1 MSNRYS
7 ISGVIAALVLALSV
21 TGATNLTAQ
30 TGAVTGVITD
40 ATTGQP
46 KIDAA
51 IRLVDTEI
59 TGLTNANGR
68 YALPNVPV
76 GVYTVKVVIIGY
88 ATQEKE
94 ATVTPGSTQVVDF
107 QLEISAINLDELVAT
122 GVVGAVVRR
131 KIGVSLPTIKVSDIA
146 ETMPV
151 DGISQ
156 VLEGRIPGVRSIG
169 TNGSI
174 GGGRNLT
181 IRGIDTFGYTSTRP
195 VVYIDGVRIDTRKSD
210 WGSLGG
216 TTCCA
221 FSGGAGEDRLSDLN
235 PEEIDRIEVLKGPAA
250 ATLFGSEASG
260 GVIQV
265 FTKRG
270 RSNTPSSFTLNAG
283 VGMHRLRANLPTTL
297 RPNFPGPEGFV
308 AWDPNETLIEN
319 GLINNY
325 DISASGGGEDVTYF
339 VSAGLTYEEGSI
351 KPNDQTRGNIRV
363 NLNWTA
369 SENLSL
375 QVTSGYVRNK
385 IWALQSGNNWLGIY
399 TNALLSNP
407 QNATEEEPY
416 GGGLDVSVA
425 NSQAIKTF
433 SDADRWTGSVT
444 LNYTPMPNFSHR
456 FTFGLDAVTDQ
467 KTRHLPWGRY
477 YTYLG
482 TSGERNIG
490 YRSTRKFTSDFLS
503 SYDYDNMFGLGFL
516 TGSLSFGGQ
525 GYWDVASLSMAI
537 GRQYAGGGVTTVSGA
552 ATTRGAESFSEE
564 VNLGVFLQNRFDLSD
579 DLFLTAAVRADGN
592 SAFGDNYGFQVYPK
606 MDVAYNVPQSVLPGL
621 VSSLKVRGAVGMAG
635 KAPGP
640 FAKFQTYRPITV
652 LDDKPG
658 VAVSSP
664 GNPDIAP
671 ENKREYET
679 GLDIG
684 LLNNKI
690 GMELTYYDARTING
704 LFGISKAPS
713 TGVYGRTENCCVWL
727 NRGFES
733 AVTASLIES
742 PSFRWNMNLV
752 YEWNMNQLHD
762 LGETAVDD
770 SVPMYTK
777 DDDTGIWTFSHW
789 RHAKQLNG
797 WFVGEAIGNLW
808 GYSFSGWDP
817 ETRTHLRSDYPH
829 NLGLT
834 RPTHIGSINNSFQIM
849 NDLTVRFQLRAES
862 GNDMLN
868 LDRTYGIRQ
877 YAYDEYLEELNPDGS
892 TTLTSDSILDFHR
905 RILAIDSRAHI
916 RLQEVSVGYTLPESI
931 SGRLGLQR
939 TTVLLSGYN
948 LHWWDDCNCEDPNS
962 SYHSTDFTSFPF
974 LSPSQP
980 RRFLVSVR
988 TRF

>member
-46 KIDAA
+46 LIDAA
-51 IRLVDTEI
+51 ISLVDTEI

-94 ATVTPGSTQVVDF
+94 VTVTPGSTQMVDF
-107 QLEISAINLDELVAT
+107 QLDISVINLDEIVAT
-122 GVVGAVVRR
+122 GVAGAVERR
-131 KIGVSLPTIKVSDIA
+131 KIGVSIPTIKVSDMA

-181 IRGIDTFGYTSTRP
+181 IRGIDTFGYTATRP
-195 VVYIDGVRIDTRKSD
+195 VVYIDGVRVDTQKGE
-210 WGSLGG
+210 WGFMGS
-216 TTCCA
+216 TCCA

-235 PEEIDRIEVLKGPAA
+235 PEEIDRIVVLKGPAA

-270 RSNTPSSFTLNAG
+270 RSNTPSTFTLNAG

-297 RPNFPGPEGFV
+297 RPNFPGPDGFV

-325 DISASGGGEDVTYF
+325 DLSASGGGEDVTYF

-375 QVTSGYVRNK
+375 QVTSGYIRNK

-467 KTRHLPWGRY
+467 KTRHLPYGRY

-482 TSGERNIG
+482 TRGERNIG
-490 YRSTRKFTSDFLS
+490 YRSARKFTSDFHS

-537 GRQYAGGGVTTVSGA
+537 GRQYASSGVTTVSGA
-552 ATTRGAESFSEE
+552 ATTRGAESFEEE

-635 KAPGP
+635 KAPDP
-640 FAKFQTYRPITV
+640 FAKFQTYYPVTV

-704 LFGISKAPS
+704 LFYIRKAPS
-713 TGVYGRTENCCVWL
+713 TGVYGRTDNCCVWL

-752 YEWNMNQLHD
+752 YEWNMNRLHD

-777 DDDTGIWTFSHW
+777 DDETGIWTFSHW

-797 WFVGEAIGNLW
+797 WFEGEAIGNLW

-817 ETRTHLRSDYPH
+817 ETRTHLRSDYAH

-849 NDLTVRFQLRAES
+849 NDLTVRFQVRAET

-892 TTLTSDSILDFHR
+892 TTQTSDSILDFHR
-905 RILAIDSRAHI
+905 RILAVDSRAHI